1 MKRDKSSPK
10 HQMETEVEIG
20 LLFVFAKK
28 NQKNKNTK
36 DYGKPP
42 EVRGEAWDILF
53 LTALR
58 RIQSY

>member
-1 MKRDKSSPK
+1 
-10 HQMETEVEIG
+10 METEVEIG